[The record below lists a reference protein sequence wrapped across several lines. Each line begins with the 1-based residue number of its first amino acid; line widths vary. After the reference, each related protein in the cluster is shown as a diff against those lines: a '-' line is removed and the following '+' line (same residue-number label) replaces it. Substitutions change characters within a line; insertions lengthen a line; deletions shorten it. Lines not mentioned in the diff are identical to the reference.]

1 MTWKHEASVW
11 RKGCSLK
18 AEQSRREGEKDE
30 GGEGQRGRSEGN
42 APGMGG
48 GGPRRGRPV
57 VGVEMESA
65 GLFCRPRANIKMLV
79 P

>member
-1 MTWKHEASVW
+1 MTWKHKASVW

-30 GGEGQRGRSEGN
+30 GGEEQRGKSEGN

-48 GGPRRGRPV
+48 GPTRTPCGGRGD
-57 VGVEMESA
+57 GECWA
-65 GLFCRPRANIKMLV
+65 LLQT
-79 P
+79 